1 MDDAEIAVIVMS
13 SSAGT
18 GKAAVDELRKQ
29 GKKVGLVKI
38 RAFRPFPAEEI
49 VEAVGNVKAL
59 GIMDKCDAMTGEGG
73 PIGFEVRSALYGHA
87 DGIKTVNYIY
97 GLGGRDVRVND
108 FYEAFEELEN
118 ATKGATAPG
127 CRYLGVRE

>member
-1 MDDAEIAVIVMS
+1 MDLAVLRRRRTALLGIAVPRRE
-13 SSAGT
+13 A
-18 GKAAVDELRKQ
+18 
-29 GKKVGLVKI
+29 
-38 RAFRPFPAEEI
+38 RPPA
-49 VEAVGNVKAL
+49 
-59 GIMDKCDAMTGEGG
+59 AMTGEGG